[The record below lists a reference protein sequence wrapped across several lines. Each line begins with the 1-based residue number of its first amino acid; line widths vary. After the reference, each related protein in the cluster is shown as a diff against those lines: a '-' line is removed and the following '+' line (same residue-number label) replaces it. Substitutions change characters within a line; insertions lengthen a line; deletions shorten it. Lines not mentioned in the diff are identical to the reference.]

1 MARVMIGCANYGS
14 VVAGGQAGGVVGE
27 ISCYGSTEEKPVG
40 VMVGCANYGTV
51 EAREWAGGLAG
62 DAEGIKSALAQYA
75 SLGANGLDQM
85 KVTTLQQNLD
95 SLIPGLAAVALTL
108 FVCKLLKKNV

>member
-1 MARVMIGCANYGS
+1 MIGCANYGS

-40 VMVGCANYGTV
+40 VMVGCGNYGTV

-62 DAEGIKSALAQYA
+62 FAEGIMEDCYN
-75 SLGANGLDQM
+75 LGTVKVERTQAGGL
-85 KVTTLQQNLD
+85 VGRYSTRNT
-95 SLIPGLAAVALTL
+95 PP
-108 FVCKLLKKNV
+108 CR